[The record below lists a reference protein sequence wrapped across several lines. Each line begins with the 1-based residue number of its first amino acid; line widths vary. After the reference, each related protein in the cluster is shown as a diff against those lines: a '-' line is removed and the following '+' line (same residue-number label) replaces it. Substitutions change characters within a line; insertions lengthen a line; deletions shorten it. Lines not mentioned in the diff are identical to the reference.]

1 MYGGGME
8 QLIARL
14 LRHYKNADL
23 IVALKARFFLFLC
36 ASALLI
42 IPVLIVYTAYLH
54 SNYPLYDYSPNYYV
68 LAPEIALFMVVVL
81 AMVLLL
87 RGRFELSANLLFIAI
102 QAVIWVVMFF
112 DESLTVSRLNT
123 LVLIVAVSGMAPLV
137 ASRRG
142 IAIPV
147 YAIANIALLAVFMRT
162 RTGDLAL
169 TLGQFRDHIADNT
182 AAFIIASIVSYNLFS
197 ITRRALRQAS
207 DSNALLSKTNEELA
221 ATLEELTATNE
232 EFEAQNVE
240 LIRSQDSLERS
251 LAEKTVMLKEIHHRV
266 KNNLQVISSLLSL
279 QQSRL
284 GDDALCAVFLQCRNR
299 VFAISRVHEQLYQSK
314 DFARVELGVYI
325 RGLVSEL
332 VRAYSRND
340 VIVRYDIGEVM
351 LDMEKAIPCGLIIN
365 ELVSNSLKHA
375 FGGTVRP
382 ELVISID
389 LERDTGRCVLSVAD
403 NGPGVPPGYDVHSTG
418 TLGLTL
424 VRMLVKQLAGSLA
437 LDSGP
442 GARFRITFPA
452 TAQNGG
458 REFAGSLASS
468 S

>member
-1 MYGGGME
+1 ME
-8 QLIARL
+8 RLIARL
-14 LRHYKNADL
+14 LRRYESADL

-36 ASALLI
+36 ASALVI
-42 IPVLIVYTAYLH
+42 IPILIVYTAYLH
-54 SNYPLYDYSPNYYV
+54 SNNPLYDFSPNYNV
-68 LAPEIALFMVVVL
+68 LAPEIALFLVVVL
-81 AMVLLL
+81 AMALLL

-112 DESLTVSRLNT
+112 DESLAVSRLNT
-123 LVLIVAVSGMAPLV
+123 LVLIVAISGMAPLV

-142 IAIPV
+142 IVIPV
-147 YAIANIALLAVFMRT
+147 YAAVNILLLAFFMRT

-169 TLGQFRDHIADNT
+169 TFGQFWDHVADNA

-197 ITRRALRQAS
+197 ITGRALRHAA
-207 DSNALLSKTNEELA
+207 DSNALLAKTNEELA

-251 LAEKTVMLKEIHHRV
+251 LAEKTVLLKEIHHRV
-266 KNNLQVISSLLSL
+266 KNNLQIISSLLGL

-284 GDDALCAVFLQCRNR
+284 GDDALCAVFLQSRNR

-314 DFARVELGVYI
+314 DFARVDLRVYV
-325 RGLVSEL
+325 RGLVSDL
-332 VRAYSRND
+332 VRAYSRGD
-340 VIVRYDIGEVM
+340 VGIRYDIGEVM
-351 LDMEKAIPCGLIIN
+351 LDMEKAIPCGLIVN

-375 FGGTVRP
+375 FGGTERP

-403 NGPGVPPGYDVHSTG
+403 NGPGMPPGYDVHSTG
-418 TLGLTL
+418 SLGLTL
-424 VRMLVKQLAGSLA
+424 VRMLVKQLGGSLA

-452 TAQNGG
+452 TAQKGG
-458 REFAGSLASS
+458 REFAGSRLSS

>member
-1 MYGGGME
+1 ME
-8 QLIARL
+8 RLLSRL
-14 LRHYKNADL
+14 LRRYENADL
-23 IVALKARFFLFLC
+23 IIALKARFILFLC
-36 ASALLI
+36 AFALLI
-42 IPVLIVYTAYLH
+42 IPALILYTAYLH
-54 SNYPLYDYSPNYYV
+54 TNNPLYDFRPNYYV
-68 LAPEIALFMVVVL
+68 LAPEIALLLGVAL
-81 AMVLLL
+81 AAALLL
-87 RGRFELSANLLFIAI
+87 RGRFELSANLLFISI

-112 DESLTVSRLNT
+112 DESLAVSRLNT
-123 LVLIVAVSGMAPLV
+123 LVLIVAVSGLAPLV
-137 ASRRG
+137 STRRG
-142 IAIPV
+142 YIIPAYAAINIIML
-147 YAIANIALLAVFMRT
+147 AIFMRA

-169 TLGQFRDHIADNT
+169 TFGQFWDHIADNT
-182 AAFIIASIVSYNLFS
+182 AAFVVASVISYNLFS
-197 ITRRALRQAS
+197 ITGRALRHAA

-240 LIRSQDSLERS
+240 LIRSQEGLERS
-251 LAEKTVMLKEIHHRV
+251 LAEKTVLLKEIHHRV
-266 KNNLQVISSLLSL
+266 KNNLQIISSLLSL

-284 GDDALCAVFLQCRNR
+284 SDDALCSIFLQCRNR

-340 VIVRYDIGEVM
+340 VIVRYEIGELL

-375 FGGTVRP
+375 FEGLERP
-382 ELVISID
+382 ELVISVD
-389 LERDTGRCVLSVAD
+389 LERDTGQCVLSVAD
-403 NGPGVPPGYDVHSTG
+403 NGPGVPPGYDIHSSG

-437 LDSGP
+437 LDAGP
-442 GARFRITFPA
+442 GARFRIRFPA
-452 TAQNGG
+452 VPPGG
-458 REFAGSLASS
+458 GQR
-468 S
+468 